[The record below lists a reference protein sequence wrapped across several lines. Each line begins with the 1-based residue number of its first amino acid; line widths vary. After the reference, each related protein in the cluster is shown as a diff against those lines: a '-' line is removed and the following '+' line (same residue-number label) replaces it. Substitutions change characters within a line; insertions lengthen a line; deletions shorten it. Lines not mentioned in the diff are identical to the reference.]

1 MQPSFNF
8 LDKTISLF
16 NLDTMALTIHYAFQ
30 TQAHLFTRGTSSFY
44 KPEIVELIPVALQHA
59 VHT

>member
-16 NLDTMALTIHYAFQ
+16 NLDTMALTIHYACQ
-30 TQAHLFTRGTSSFY
+30 THLFAREYEFLLQTRNSWTHSCGSTTCCSY
-44 KPEIVELIPVALQHA
+44 M
-59 VHT
+59 